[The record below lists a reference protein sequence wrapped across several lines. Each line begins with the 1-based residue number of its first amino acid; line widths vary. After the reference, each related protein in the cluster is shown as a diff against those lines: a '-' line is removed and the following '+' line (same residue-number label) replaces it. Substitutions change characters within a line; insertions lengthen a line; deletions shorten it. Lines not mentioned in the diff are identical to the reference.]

1 MLYSGGGTGAST
13 TSRTTF
19 DDGTDGVYYDYD
31 AREGVRPSRGP
42 SSAPPYA
49 SAYPYAPAYRDA
61 PAYPVTSD
69 LDDENLAEALS
80 LSLIEADAQKLA
92 RQKLARQKLEQEN
105 ALLAQMS
112 FDEANAR
119 AAEKKLE
126 DTALANEINALRLRN
141 QPNKENNFD
150 RVVGRPLV
158 HRASSSSSSSSSY
171 IPASAIPYS
180 SLRDSSKYEED
191 EEFQKNLAIA
201 QVLSLQ
207 DSRPTTYGVAE
218 PRYIA
223 PGFRKKSSQRPGPSS
238 LLPADVA
245 PSEVPL
251 TPDDIDHVIMSDP
264 MLNFGPAT
272 DTSRRNKGKN
282 PFFRRNAGIRRSR
295 KMRKSKRRRRKMRK
309 SKRRIRKTR
318 RRH

>member
-13 TSRTTF
+13 SRRPI
-19 DDGTDGVYYDYD
+19 DNGPSWGYDGHERAYSELSPNG
-31 AREGVRPSRGP
+31 GP

-49 SAYPYAPAYRDA
+49 PAYPYTRTQD
-61 PAYPVTSD
+61 TSE
-69 LDDENLAEALS
+69 LDDKNLAEALS
-80 LSLIEADAQKLA
+80 LSLIEADAQNLA
-92 RQKLARQKLEQEN
+92 RQMLEQEN

-112 FDEANAR
+112 FD
-119 AAEKKLE
+119 
-126 DTALANEINALRLRN
+126 RL
-141 QPNKENNFD
+141 
-150 RVVGRPLV
+150 VGRPLV
-158 HRASSSSSSSSSY
+158 HRASSSSSY

-223 PGFRKKSSQRPGPSS
+223 PGFRKNSSQRPGPSS

-251 TPDDIDHVIMSDP
+251 TLDDIDHTIMSDP
-264 MLNFGPAT
+264 AT
-272 DTSRRNKGKN
+272 DRSRRNKGKN
-282 PFFRRNAGIRRSR
+282 PLFRRNAGIRRSR
-295 KMRKSKRRRRKMRK
+295 KMRKSKRRRRKT
-309 SKRRIRKTR
+309 KRR

>member
-49 SAYPYAPAYRDA
+49 SAYPYVPAYRHA
-61 PAYPVTSD
+61 PVSPYPSTQVTSD
-69 LDDENLAEALS
+69 LDDENLAKALS
-80 LSLIEADAQKLA
+80 ISLIEADA
-92 RQKLARQKLEQEN
+92 QKLARQKLEQEN

-141 QPNKENNFD
+141 QPNKVNNFD

-201 QVLSLQ
+201 QVASLQ
-207 DSRPTTYGVAE
+207 DSRPTTYAVAQ

-223 PGFRKKSSQRPGPSS
+223 PGFRKKSSERPGPSS
-238 LLPADVA
+238 LLPYEAA

-251 TPDDIDHVIMSDP
+251 TPDYIDHAIMSDP
-264 MLNFGPAT
+264 MLNFQLVT
-272 DTSRRNKGKN
+272 DTSRQNKGKKSL
-282 PFFRRNAGIRRSR
+282 FRRTAGIRRSR
-295 KMRKSKRRRRKMRK
+295 KMRKSKRRRRKTRK
-309 SKRRIRKTR
+309 TRKTR

>member
-49 SAYPYAPAYRDA
+49 LSYPYAPAYRDA
-61 PAYPVTSD
+61 PVSPDTRRQLTSE
-69 LDDENLAEALS
+69 LDDENLAKALS
-80 LSLIEADAQKLA
+80 MSLIEADAQKLA
-92 RQKLARQKLEQEN
+92 RQKLEQEN
-105 ALLAQMS
+105 ALVAQMS

-119 AAEKKLE
+119 
-126 DTALANEINALRLRN
+126 
-141 QPNKENNFD
+141 
-150 RVVGRPLV
+150 
-158 HRASSSSSSSSSY
+158 
-171 IPASAIPYS
+171 AIPYS

-191 EEFQKNLAIA
+191 EEDEKNLAIA
-201 QVLSLQ
+201 QVASLQ
-207 DSRPTTYGVAE
+207 DSHLTTYGVAE

-223 PGFRKKSSQRPGPSS
+223 PGFRKKASQRPGPSS

-251 TPDDIDHVIMSDP
+251 TLDDIDHTIMSDP
-264 MLNFGPAT
+264 AT
-272 DTSRRNKGKN
+272 DRSRRNKGKN
-282 PFFRRNAGIRRSR
+282 PLFRRTAGIRRSR
-295 KMRKSKRRRRKMRK
+295 KMRKSKRRRRKTR
-309 SKRRIRKTR
+309 RKTR
-318 RRH
+318 RTH